1 MSYMWVFSCGQVGSP
16 ICKAAVSL
24 TGIRCYGFVFHT
36 LMQMCKWYLIYLY
49 NRKVNGASPSIK
61 TAVLCLGCK
70 DKFIHRKQDNIQN
83 IKKAETPESSSLW
96 KPSYSCGHV
105 CELGFGGWGVGR
117 MCCELNVTSCST
129 WAWGSF
135 HGRGSRVH
143 PALITILLENTITW
157 MFLDFFQTGL
167 LVMVIDLCPC

>member
-1 MSYMWVFSCGQVGSP
+1 MIFN
-16 ICKAAVSL
+16 I
-24 TGIRCYGFVFHT
+24 
-36 LMQMCKWYLIYLY
+36 LY

-105 CELGFGGWGVGR
+105 CELGLGDGG
-117 MCCELNVTSCST
+117 
-129 WAWGSF
+129 
-135 HGRGSRVH
+135 
-143 PALITILLENTITW
+143 
-157 MFLDFFQTGL
+157 
-167 LVMVIDLCPC
+167 